1 MCVHLCMF
9 VHAGILI
16 YLSIRRRAYSY
27 CPPPPDTNHT
37 NHTHTSTG
45 EDIYGRPTGAAAAG
59 GEGGK
64 YVPPHLRRLKQQ
76 QEEQQGAGAGAGPGR
91 EEDDDTQSEEYQ
103 RLRKLVNG
111 LANRLSETNLAPC
124 IRDARALYG
133 PHSSQR
139 VNALLT
145 DTMLR
150 LCVSPAQLM
159 KGLTPAYAALVAG
172 CHLSGSGGVGAFA
185 LERVC
190 REYDARRGALA
201 AAAPGS
207 DAEEGVAKEAGNLVL
222 IIAHLY
228 AFGVVACGLVYGL
241 VRELVQGMGERD
253 VELLLSLLRA
263 AGAQMRA
270 DDPAALKD
278 IVLAVQ
284 VRGWGACGHGVVWI
298 YGCMHVCMYYR
309 ARACILTFCLRYT
322 HTHTSPS
329 SGARR
334 AGRAGEPRGD
344 GERARAAHAGHD
356 QRPQEQQAAA
366 GAGM

>member
-1 MCVHLCMF
+1 M
-9 VHAGILI
+9 
-16 YLSIRRRAYSY
+16 
-27 CPPPPDTNHT
+27 
-37 NHTHTSTG
+37 
-45 EDIYGRPTGAAAAG
+45 
-59 GEGGK
+59 
-64 YVPPHLRRLKQQ
+64 PPHLRRLKQQ
-76 QEEQQGAGAGAGPGR
+76 QEGQQGQGRGQGAGPGP
-91 EEDDDTQSEEYQ
+91 EEDDTQSEEYQ
-103 RLRKLVNG
+103 WLRKLVNG

-159 KGLTPAYAALVAG
+159 KGLIPAYAALVAG
-172 CHLSGSGGVGAFA
+172 CHLSGGGGVGAFA

-207 DAEEGVAKEAGNLVL
+207 DAEEGVAKEVGNLVL

-284 VRGWGACGHGVVWI
+284 VRVCVCGGGGLVGLVS
-298 YGCMHVCMYYR
+298 YGYMGVCMFV
-309 ARACILTFCLRYT
+309 CI
-322 HTHTSPS
+322 
-329 SGARR
+329 
-334 AGRAGEPRGD
+334 
-344 GERARAAHAGHD
+344 AAHVHAH
-356 QRPQEQQAAA
+356 
-366 GAGM
+366 

>member
-1 MCVHLCMF
+1 MGH
-9 VHAGILI
+9 
-16 YLSIRRRAYSY
+16 LSIYIHASSY
-27 CPPPPDTNHT
+27 PPPTNDTDNHP
-37 NHTHTSTG
+37 HPLSG

-59 GEGGK
+59 DGVGK
-64 YVPPHLRRLKQQ
+64 YIPPHLRRLKQQ
-76 QEEQQGAGAGAGPGR
+76 EQQGQGAGTEAGRGP
-91 EEDDDTQSEEYQ
+91 EDDTQSEEYQ
-103 RLRKLVNG
+103 RLQKLVNG

-133 PHSSQR
+133 SHSSQR
-139 VNALLT
+139 VNVLLT

-150 LCVSPAQLM
+150 LCVSPTQLM
-159 KGLTPAYAALVAG
+159 KGLVPAYAALVAG
-172 CHLSGSGGVGAFA
+172 CHLSGGGGVGAFA

-190 REYDARRGALA
+190 REYDFKRGALA

-207 DAEEGVAKEAGNLVL
+207 DAEEGVAKELGNLVL

-270 DDPAALKD
+270 DDPAALRD

-284 VRGWGACGHGVVWI
+284 VRGWVGVLGSFV
-298 YGCMHVCMYYR
+298 
-309 ARACILTFCLRYT
+309 
-322 HTHTSPS
+322 
-329 SGARR
+329 
-334 AGRAGEPRGD
+334 
-344 GERARAAHAGHD
+344 
-356 QRPQEQQAAA
+356 
-366 GAGM
+366 